1 MGRALFKRKKM
12 QIGIYHDRDLD
23 GLACAA
29 IMKLRFPDI
38 KLVGWDYSYNPE
50 YFFDKYDL
58 RGYEVYMA
66 DVSMPLEAMKMI
78 AAEADGFVWI
88 DHHEKAIAEIRPAM
102 PDNTF
107 VVYLPEKAACEIA
120 WNWFFPDQETPEI
133 ISSLGAYNVWRKG
146 DPERSWGNWILPI
159 QMYYNAHWDHAVQFI
174 LHAIEPANRY
184 DKGLILD
191 CVSEGKA
198 MMQFELSQIQ
208 RAMGSGKIEDIAVRD
223 GSDWG
228 VSKFSAFIINAT
240 VNPGRLADEVW
251 REHPECEILIQYY
264 RTKTGEWKYS
274 LRSQNGGPNVAEIA
288 AQYEGGGH
296 PNAAGFVSWGL
307 LW

>member
-1 MGRALFKRKKM
+1 M

-29 IMKLRFPDI
+29 IMKLRYPDI
-38 KLVGWDYSYNPE
+38 HLVGWDYNYNPE
-50 YFFDKYDL
+50 DFFNEHDVRDC
-58 RGYEVYMA
+58 EVFMA

-78 AAEADGFVWI
+78 ASEAETFVWI
-88 DHHEKAIAEIRPAM
+88 DHHEKAIAEIRPEM

-107 VVYLPEKAACEIA
+107 VVSIPGKAACEIA

-133 ISSLGAYNVWRKG
+133 IASLGAYDVWRKD
-146 DPERSWGNWILPI
+146 DPDRHWERWILPI
-159 QMYYNAHWDHAVQFI
+159 QMYYNAHWDT
-174 LHAIEPANRY
+174 AIEEIKY
-184 DKGLILD
+184 DLYLRGHGASEWDRVLAIVSDGIAIL
-191 CVSEGKA
+191 K
-198 MMQFELSQIQ
+198 FERSQIQ